1 MVLDN
6 VTCMIIEPLSTD
18 EDVES
23 SLLCV
28 RKVDPHDCT
37 CFSLSISFAAP
48 SRCIYHF
55 FPH

>member
-6 VTCMIIEPLSTD
+6 VTCIYIELLSTD

-37 CFSLSISFAAP
+37 CFSLSTSFATP
-48 SRCIYHF
+48 SCCIYHF
-55 FPH
+55 SPQ